1 MIIRFLAIALD
12 EETIMGL
19 KEAYQEKLEAQ
30 LKQWSARLEELKGKA
45 DKATADAKIK
55 MYREIEDLK
64 ARKEAAQQKLKEIK
78 AAGAEKWES
87 LKAASE
93 KTMEDLKHKWESV
106 KGKFR

>member
-1 MIIRFLAIALD
+1 
-12 EETIMGL
+12 MGL

-30 LKQWSARLEELKGKA
+30 LKEWSAKLNELKAKA

-55 MYREIEDLK
+55 MYREIDNLK
-64 ARKEAAQQKLKEIK
+64 AKKDVAQQKLDEIK

-93 KTMEDLKHKWESV
+93 KTMEDLKSKWASV
-106 KGKFR
+106 KAKFR